1 MDTAFIL
8 LSAFVLSFVALLVFI
23 WSQSHGLFDRR
34 ASGAEIIF
42 ASGEIGQVEEPAAS
56 LQQQGQLQSAM
67 NAVKAPPASQADAQA
82 LRDRAQADAST
93 APLVLFLFCC
103 AVVWLLVASAAGLTA
118 SVKLHEPDWLT
129 QQAWLTFGRIRTL
142 HLNAVAYG
150 WAPMAGLGIAMFVI
164 PRLLNRPLMGA
175 RYALVGAM
183 LWNAALI
190 AGLGSVAVG
199 ISDGMEWLEIPWQI
213 DMLFAAG
220 GALMAMPLIY
230 TLVNRRVAHLYV
242 SVWYMA
248 CALFWLPVL
257 FIVAKIPGLHQG
269 VQQAAVNWWFGHNV
283 LGLFYTPLALAS
295 VYYFLPKVIG
305 RPIQS
310 YNLSLLGF
318 WGLAFFYGQVGG
330 HHLIGGPVPQWMV
343 TLSIVQS
350 MMMIIPVLAFT
361 VNQYQT
367 LQGHLGALRHSPTLR
382 FIGVGGLMYTV
393 SSIQG
398 SFEAL
403 RSMNAVTHFTH
414 YTVGHAHLGLYGF
427 VSFVFFGAMYFV
439 LPRVT
444 AREWPYPRLISA
456 HFWLAFIGI
465 AIYFLSLTVGGWL
478 QGSAMLDAK
487 QPFMS
492 SVALTLPYLRGRSVG
507 GGLMVL
513 SHLVFAWHFI
523 SLVLQRGPQR
533 QGAAVLSGQ
542 WNKGGARW
550 KARSSCWPGP
560 SPSRAAK
567 LRKACEVSSMP

>member
-8 LSAFVLSFVALLVFI
+8 LSAFVLSFVALPVFI

-487 QPFMS
+487 QSFMS

-533 QGAAVLSGQ
+533 QGAAVLSVQ
-542 WNKGGARW
+542 WNKGGAR
-550 KARSSCWPGP
+550 
-560 SPSRAAK
+560 
-567 LRKACEVSSMP
+567 